1 MVFNRL
7 FISATQAYK
16 DLRFDAKNIVDNI
29 QRFHQWR
36 NHLPILPIYPHK
48 VNISTKKNT
57 FNQLYL
63 NKLIIFL

>member
-48 VNISTKKNT
+48 VNISTKKT
-57 FNQLYL
+57 PSISY
-63 NKLIIFL
+63 I